1 MKSFFR
7 YLAIAMLLVSCGG
20 DPDPVV
26 NPEPTPTP
34 PPTPSNPVTPQATIE
49 SSAITPSSQSITY
62 SDASDKLT
70 VNFSDEKGE
79 LTFNLKTSDSWTAK
93 ATNSRADSWVELSP
107 TSGSKGE
114 TSIKITAQDN
124 DSYGERTADWEI
136 TCGTTKKT
144 VRIVQKQNNA
154 VIVTESKAEVAAEGG
169 VVSIEVQHNI
179 DVTVTVDDAAKAW
192 ITKSETR
199 ALTKDTYSFNVAAND
214 EMKQREGKIFVK
226 SSLGEETFTVYQSG
240 GGPMLILGQKEYTVR
255 DDGDQIEIEVTSNV
269 NVSYEIIQGKE
280 WLSES
285 TTRALSTD
293 KYVFIAAMNDTYDSR
308 EAMIQFS
315 TEDGSIKE
323 QVVVKQAAKD
333 AIIVAANEYTV
344 PSGANTLS
352 FAVSHNIDFTVEKDV
367 DWINQVTTRGLTE
380 TTLSFAIDEN
390 TNEYERQGSIVI
402 SGSGQLQKIV
412 VKQHAASSGFAF
424 LFNYEF
430 SNTLPDK
437 TKITECY
444 FNVNSNITTANQ
456 LEIPADVNSAPI
468 YWDLKGTVLNYYTSA
483 DVYRIGSA
491 GSLFQDWKSLEKVDL
506 TNFDTQYCDN
516 FGWMFSGCKSIKK
529 IDLSPLNTEN
539 AMYMG
544 GMFREC
550 LSLEE
555 VNLSALKTSRCVD
568 MGQMFFACKSLKNID
583 LKSFDTSSCTY
594 MGDMF
599 ADCISLTSLDV
610 SNFNTSQV
618 TNMSNM
624 FHNCRKLK
632 SLDLRSFDTSNV
644 TTMSGMFSA
653 EPSMYIGDVEE
664 GHIYDSLEDQKWMLE
679 LQSKLFMEL
688 ENLNLS
694 SFNTSNV
701 ENMNAM
707 FLQCIKLKTIDL
719 SNFDT
724 SKVKNMAMMFLTNT
738 EGYGWEKLDVS
749 SFNTEKVEDMR
760 GMFFGNLKLKELD
773 LTSFRTNS
781 LTDVITM
788 VNGCDNLEKLDIS
801 TMDFE
806 KVSLDKFDCMLQTIG
821 RNPNKCEIKVTDKV
835 HRKLQRSNCNANDRD
850 IIWNIPDLH
859 ISTDFSKDGTVKQ
872 LQKATKGKGIN
883 LVFMG
888 DGYSD
893 ISIEKGY
900 YEEDMTSGMEG
911 FFMQHP
917 YKYYRDYFNV
927 YMVYVV
933 SKTDVQ
939 SKDHTLKVD
948 FSGRTINGDIFIDG
962 DADMARDYAKKANA
976 DFNWDEVVVAV
987 ISNTSYGGGVCF
999 SFSPEMNGQGDYGQG
1014 FSVAYVPR
1022 GFGDVHIQYVTAHE
1036 MAGHGFAKL
1045 ADEYA
1050 YDIPDYFISN
1060 AEKEGFRQSESLGW
1074 YKNVTLKGDPIKWQK
1089 YMDDSRYNT
1098 QDLDKY
1104 QGGYTYPEDFYS
1116 PSFSGIMKTTSGYF
1130 NAPSR
1135 EAIYYRINK
1144 LINGPD
1150 WVYDHEK
1157 FVQFDLENFFVPDLL
1172 GQ

>member
-1 MKSFFR
+1 MKSIFR

-26 NPEPTPTP
+26 NPETPPTP
-34 PPTPSNPVTPQATIE
+34 PPTPVTPTATIE

-62 SDASDKLT
+62 SDTSDKLT

-79 LTFNLKTSDSWTAK
+79 LSFNLKTSDSWTAK
-93 ATNSRADSWVELSP
+93 ATNTRADSWATLSP
-107 TSGSKGE
+107 ASGSKGE

-136 TCGTTKKT
+136 TCVTTKKT

-199 ALTKDTYSFNVAAND
+199 ALTKNTYSFNVAAND

-308 EAMIQFS
+308 EALIQFS

-390 TNEYERQGSIVI
+390 TNEYERQGCIVI

-412 VKQHAASSGFAF
+412 VKQRAASSGFAF

-444 FNVNSNITTANQ
+444 FNVESNITTANQ

-483 DVYRIGSA
+483 SVYRVGSA
-491 GSLFQDWKSLEKVDL
+491 ASLFWDWKSLEKVDL
-506 TNFDTQYCDN
+506 TNLDTQYCIDL
-516 FGWMFSGCKSIKK
+516 GWMFYGCKSIKK
-529 IDLSPLNTEN
+529 IDLTPLNTEN
-539 AMYMG
+539 AMYLG

-555 VNLSALKTSRCVD
+555 VDLSAMNTTNCISI
-568 MGQMFFACKSLKNID
+568 GQMFFACKSLKTID
-583 LKSFDTSSCTY
+583 LRSFDTSKCTH
-594 MGDMF
+594 MAEMF

-610 SNFNTSQV
+610 SSFNTSKV
-618 TNMSNM
+618 SNMSKM
-624 FHNCRKLK
+624 FSNCRKLK
-632 SLDLRSFDTSNV
+632 SLDLRNFDTSNV
-644 TTMSGMFSA
+644 TDMSYMFA
-653 EPSMYIGDVEE
+653 ATPSMYVGEVKE
-664 GHIYDSLEDQKWMLE
+664 GHIYDSLEDQMWMAELE
-679 LQSKLFMEL
+679 SRTYMDL
-688 ENLNLS
+688 ENLNIS
-694 SFNTSNV
+694 SFNTSKV
-701 ENMNAM
+701 EDMSGM
-707 FLQCIKLKTIDL
+707 FRQCIKLKTIDL
-719 SNFDT
+719 SNFNT
-724 SKVKNMAMMFLTNT
+724 SNVKNMINMFATLT

-749 SFNTEKVEDMR
+749 SFNTEKVETM
-760 GMFFGNLKLKELD
+760 GSMFFGNLKLKELD

-781 LTDVITM
+781 LTDVGTM

-888 DGYSD
+888 DSYSD

-917 YKYYRDYFNV
+917 YKYYREYFNV

-948 FSGRTINGDIFIDG
+948 FSDRNIGDDVVIDG
-962 DADMARDYAKKANA
+962 DIGIAGDYLRNVI
-976 DFNWDEVVVAV
+976 DNSQWDEVTVCV
-987 ISNTSYGGGVCF
+987 ISNTSQGGGVCY
-999 SFSPEMNGQGDYGQG
+999 SFEPGGKESGDYGQG

-1050 YDIPDYFISN
+1050 YDIPGYSISTADKDYFRN
-1060 AEKEGFRQSESLGW
+1060 RESLGW

-1116 PSFSGIMKTTSGYF
+1116 PSFSGMMKTTNGIF

-1144 LINGPD
+1144 LINGRD
-1150 WVYDHEK
+1150 WKYDHEK
-1157 FVQFDLENFFVPDLL
+1157 FVQFDLENFFVPNLL
-1172 GQ
+1172 NQ